1 MSMYKK
7 VEVDDHTIF
16 YLEPDKGKKN
26 SKHLLFIHGLGS
38 SSITWGDFP
47 DALSEY
53 FHTVAI
59 DLIGFGQSEKPKAEY
74 TIPYFSKF
82 IKNFLK
88 QEEIGINE
96 DDKVSI
102 IGHSLGGYIALEYA
116 IENKEKVDKLVLID
130 SSGMLNKP
138 TPLLER
144 YLEAALKE
152 GYFERLELTTKVF
165 EDMLADK
172 SRYIPSKGIAF
183 ARIMEGQH
191 AKNAFK
197 SAYDHSTKVRLD
209 LQRLEQIKD
218 IPCLIIWGK
227 DDILIPMDHVEKF
240 NDILK
245 VVQVAKIDNAG
256 HSPHAEKPTITYD
269 IIKNFLTI

>member
-1 MSMYKK
+1 MYKK

-38 SSITWGDFP
+38 SSLTWGDIP

-53 FHTVAI
+53 FHTIAI
-59 DLIGFGQSEKPKAEY
+59 DLIGFGQSEKSKADY
-74 TIPYFSKF
+74 TIPFFSKF
-82 IKNFLK
+82 IKNFLRQK
-88 QEEIGINE
+88 DIGIKD

-138 TPLLER
+138 TPLLEL
-144 YLEAALKE
+144 YLDAALKE
-152 GYFERLELTTKVF
+152 DYFERLELANRVF

-183 ARIMEGQH
+183 ARIMEGQST
-191 AKNAFK
+191 KYSFK
-197 SAYDHSTKVRLD
+197 SAYDHSTKVQMD
-209 LQRLEQIKD
+209 LQRLNQIAH
-218 IPCLIIWGK
+218 IHSLIIWGK
-227 DDILIPMDHVEKF
+227 NDILIPIDHVEKF
-240 NDILK
+240 KEVLK
-245 VVQVAKIDNAG
+245 KTQVEKINNAE
-256 HSPHAEKPTITYD
+256 HSPHIEKPTITYD
-269 IIKNFLTI
+269 IIKKFLTI

>member
-38 SSITWGDFP
+38 SSLTWGDIP

-53 FHTVAI
+53 FHTIAI
-59 DLIGFGQSEKPKAEY
+59 DLIGFGQSEKSKADY
-74 TIPYFSKF
+74 TIPFFSKF

-88 QEEIGINE
+88 QKELGIND

-116 IENKEKVDKLVLID
+116 IENKEKIDKLVLID
-130 SSGMLNKP
+130 PSGMLNKP
-138 TPLLER
+138 TPLLEM

-152 GYFERLELTTKVF
+152 DYFERLELSTKVF

-172 SRYIPSKGIAF
+172 SRYISSKGIGF
-183 ARIMEGQH
+183 ARIMEGQS
-191 AKNAFK
+191 AKYAFK
-197 SAYDHSTKVRLD
+197 SAYDHSTKVKLD
-209 LQRLEQIKD
+209 LQRLKQIKD

-227 DDILIPMDHVEKF
+227 DDKLIYPSDAQKF
-240 NDILK
+240 KDVLDNAIIQL
-245 VVQVAKIDNAG
+245 VDNAG
-256 HSPHAEKPTITYD
+256 HSSHVEKPTITYD
-269 IIKNFLTI
+269 IIKKFLTI